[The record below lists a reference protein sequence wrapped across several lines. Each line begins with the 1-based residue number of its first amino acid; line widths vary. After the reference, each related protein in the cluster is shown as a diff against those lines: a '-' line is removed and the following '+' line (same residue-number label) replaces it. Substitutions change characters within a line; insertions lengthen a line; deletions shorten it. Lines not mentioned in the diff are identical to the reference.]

1 MLIREKVL
9 IEEIVIL
16 AKNNHHTVEDL
27 KGFVVFFRHDLA
39 NVDELKGMQSLNC
52 NHFLKK
58 RRNESYY

>member
-9 IEEIVIL
+9 IEEVVIL
-16 AKNNHHTVEDL
+16 AEDNHHTIEDL

-52 NHFLKK
+52 NHFLKEC
-58 RRNESYY
+58 RNESYY